1 MKKNTIKLAALLAL
15 SALTVVSC
23 KKDDNTPEVSTTD
36 SNIITANTTWTADQ
50 VQVLNGRV
58 VVAAGAT
65 LTIEPGT
72 IIKAEPGTEANASA
86 LVIAKGGKIDAQ
98 GTAQLPI
105 IFTAKADAIT
115 PADVA
120 AGNLKGSLTSTDNG
134 YWGGLI
140 VLGDAPVSVKGDL
153 TSAQIEGIPA
163 TDANGSYGGNNVS
176 DNSGVI
182 KYVSVRHGGV
192 NIGANNEING
202 ITFGG
207 VGNGTVVENVEIIG
221 NQDDGIEFFGGSVNV
236 TNAVVWNN
244 GDDGMDTDQ
253 DWTGTVNNFYVIT
266 SAGHAFELDGPEGTQ
281 ASAGNFNFRNG
292 TVIASADG
300 RQVDKLID
308 IDPNT
313 NGTLENIQF
322 LNVESNQF
330 IEGNTIDGEATP
342 VVYNNIYLDVE
353 DAVSNYLEVKQDDLS
368 TTDEDETKVT
378 IFTAGSTVSAGTG
391 YGADKSVFATWAWS
405 YEAM

>member
-1 MKKNTIKLAALLAL
+1 MKNKTIKLATLLAL

-23 KKDDNTPEVSTTD
+23 KKDDPKPNVTSDPNV
-36 SNIITANTTWTADQ
+36 ITANTTWTADE
-50 VQVLNGRV
+50 VHELNGRI

-72 IIKAEPGTEANASA
+72 VIKAAPGTEANASA

-140 VLGDAPVSVKGDL
+140 VLGDAPVSVKGNQI
-153 TSAQIEGIPA
+153 SAQIEGIPA

-207 VGNGTVVENVEIIG
+207 VGNGTVVENIEIVG

-236 TNAVVWNN
+236 KNAVVWNN

-253 DWTGTVNNFYVIT
+253 DWTGTVDNFYVIT
-266 SAGHAFELDGPEGTQ
+266 SAGHAFELDGPEGTL
-281 ASAGNFNFRNG
+281 ASAGNFTFKNG

-322 LNVESNQF
+322 LYVESNQV
-330 IEGNTIDGEATP
+330 IEGNTINGEATP
-342 VVYNNIYLDVE
+342 VLYNNIYLDVE
-353 DAVSNYLEVKQDDLS
+353 DAVSNYLEVKQDDPS

-378 IFTAGSTVSAGTG
+378 TFTDGSAVSAGTG